1 MKIYFLALT
10 ILVAIPIQVKGVIEL
25 QMNSKF
31 RQCQYS
37 LRPVLLVYIDKRKGR
52 NFKQTLQLKCA
63 TGDLISRLLKTHELR
78 NTI

>member
-31 RQCQYS
+31 S
-37 LRPVLLVYIDKRKGR
+37 AVPV
-52 NFKQTLQLKCA
+52 
-63 TGDLISRLLKTHELR
+63 
-78 NTI
+78 

>member
-31 RQCQYS
+31 S
-37 LRPVLLVYIDKRKGR
+37 AVPVVFDRYIRCVLTRGKGGISSKRC
-52 NFKQTLQLKCA
+52 N
-63 TGDLISRLLKTHELR
+63 
-78 NTI
+78 

>member
-31 RQCQYS
+31 SAVPVSS
-37 LRPVLLVYIDKRKGR
+37 LRPVLSVYWQEEREEFQANGC
-52 NFKQTLQLKCA
+52 N
-63 TGDLISRLLKTHELR
+63 
-78 NTI
+78 

>member
-31 RQCQYS
+31 S
-37 LRPVLLVYIDKRKGR
+37 AVPVVFDRYFRCIDKRKGR